1 MKRVMTRRLFLTYFI
16 MTSLLIIMAAVAFLK
31 YNIYTLKTNATYNLR
46 QFGSSTSA
54 QVDMQ
59 ISSMDSISID
69 IASNSNFLALLNR
82 LTSEGISRQ
91 QAIQQINQILIENY
105 VNKTNIYRITVFTTQ
120 GDVFSTDDC
129 KLSKAQVETQILH
142 SSWINNVNL
151 INDRKMLQGPHTDY
165 WDPSNHVKVISLT
178 RDIRNS
184 IGVIGY
190 IEIEQK
196 VDVLESICE
205 NQWNGIPLKLAIID
219 GNNTVF
225 YSNFNSSGTTIV
237 NSIISALKEYSYGT
251 IEDQN
256 GILNISESNYNDW
269 KIVLILDK
277 SLLYAPL
284 NNIVVAIIIVVICML
299 FLSALFIRIFTLKI
313 TTPINNF
320 VKKISKF
327 NLSNLD
333 DPFEGVYESY
343 EAQKLYDTFS
353 QLVIRLHESIVKE
366 KAAQQL
372 QTKATFDMLQ
382 SKIGPH
388 FLYNSLGSIA
398 NLCEDGDNISAT
410 DACYNLAD
418 ILRYSVNYK
427 DYNVKI
433 RDEVENLKA
442 YFSLMKCRYRQRL
455 NFTIRFDKE
464 TSGIHIPKL
473 TLQPIAENAIKY
485 SLIESEQV
493 NITISVELEDSVLKI
508 QICDN
513 GRGIDPETL
522 TKINSSYEEY
532 ISDARK
538 LQSYENLKFGG
549 MGLLGTLLRQYL
561 CFKGRFRYTIESNES
576 SGTAISLYIKQ

>member
-46 QFGSSTSA
+46 QFGRSTSA